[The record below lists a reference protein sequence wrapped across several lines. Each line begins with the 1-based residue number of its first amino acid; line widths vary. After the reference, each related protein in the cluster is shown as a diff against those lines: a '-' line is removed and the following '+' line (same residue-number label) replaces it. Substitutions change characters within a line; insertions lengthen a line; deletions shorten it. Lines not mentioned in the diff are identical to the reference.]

1 MKKIIKPFQFV
12 EKKEESS
19 VVDTRDIDKATRIVE
34 VFENLLEEKDIDI
47 PCDDEDEEYE
57 RHNETCGSR
66 IYGMEY
72 YNLLDEV
79 QAILDD

>member
-1 MKKIIKPFQFV
+1 MKKIIKPFQFI
-12 EKKEESS
+12 EKKEESPIIG
-19 VVDTRDIDKATRIVE
+19 TRDMDKATRIVE

-79 QAILDD
+79 QAILND

>member
-1 MKKIIKPFQFV
+1 MKKTIKPFQFV
-12 EKKEESS
+12 EKKKESF
-19 VVDTRDIDKATRIVE
+19 VVDTKDMDKATRIVE